1 MTTIDLTQ
9 AAAQRIAS
17 QIEKRGR
24 GLGLRLAVKE
34 SGCSGY
40 SYVMDYAEEQR
51 DDDLVI
57 EQHGVKLFVEK
68 ASLPLLQGLRL
79 DYRRE
84 GLNELFKFDNPNAEE
99 LCGCG
104 ESFTTVSPGAGETV
118 NL

>member
-1 MTTIDLTQ
+1 MSTISLTE

-17 QIEKRGR
+17 QIAQRGH

-40 SYVMDYAEEQR
+40 SYVMDYAEEQH
-51 DDDLVI
+51 DDDVVI
-57 EQHGVKLFVEK
+57 EQHGVKLFVEGG
-68 ASLPLLQGLRL
+68 SLPLLEGLRL

-84 GLNELFKFDNPNAEE
+84 GLNELFKFDNPNAQE

-104 ESFTTVSPGAGETV
+104 ESFTTAAP
-118 NL
+118 

>member
-1 MTTIDLTQ
+1 MSDISLTP

-17 QIEKRGR
+17 QIEKRGS

-40 SYVMDYAEEQR
+40 SYVMDYAEEQGA
-51 DDDLVI
+51 DDHVI
-57 EQHGVKLFVEK
+57 EEHGVRLFIDA
-68 ASLPLLQGLRL
+68 ASLPLLKGLRL

-84 GLNELFKFDNPNAEE
+84 GLNELFKFDNPNAQE

-104 ESFTTVSPGAGETV
+104 ESFTTAAPQS
-118 NL
+118 